1 MLVLSQAE
9 VEALL
14 PVAECIEPMARALA
28 ALARGEAFQP
38 LRTIVR
44 PPGAAGLQ
52 ALMPAYA
59 GGAAPAFGVKLVGVF
74 PGNVARGMDAHQGA
88 VLLFDG
94 TTGAPSA
101 LMNAAAVTA
110 IRTAAVSGLATRL
123 LARED
128 ARELAVLGAGVQART
143 HLLAM
148 AAVRRFA
155 RARVASRRRERAE
168 ALALEMAGRVPFPIE
183 AAPTNEAA
191 VRGADVVVTVTDS
204 AEPVLR
210 REWLADGAHLN
221 VVGAS
226 LPHAREADS
235 ATVASARLFCD
246 RRESLLNE
254 AGDYLIPL
262 REGAI
267 GPDHVQA
274 ELGEVLIG
282 ARPGRRSASEIT
294 LFKSLGLAVEDLA
307 AARELLERAEAHGV
321 GSRVA
326 F

>member
-1 MLVLSQAE
+1 MLVLTHAE

-14 PVAECIEPMARALA
+14 PVADCIELMADALA
-28 ALARGEAFQP
+28 SLARGDAFQP

-44 PPGAAGLQ
+44 PEGAAGLQ
-52 ALMPAYA
+52 ALMPAYV
-59 GGAAPAFGVKLVGVF
+59 GGVEPVFGLKVVGVF
-74 PGNVARGMDAHQGA
+74 HGNVDLGMDAHQGA

-94 TTGAPSA
+94 RTGALA
-101 LMNAAAVTA
+101 AAMNAAAVTA
-110 IRTAAVSGLATRL
+110 IRTAAVSGVATRL

-128 ARELAVLGAGVQART
+128 ARELAILGAGVQART
-143 HLLAM
+143 HLMAM
-148 AAVRRFA
+148 AAVRHFA
-155 RARVASRRRERAE
+155 RARVASRRRERCE
-168 ALALEMAGRVPFPIE
+168 ALVREMAERLSFPLDV
-183 AAPTNEAA
+183 APSNEAA
-191 VRGADVVVTVTDS
+191 LRGADVVVTVTSS

-226 LPHAREADS
+226 QPGARETDS
-235 ATVASARLFCD
+235 ATMAAARLFCD

-254 AGDYLIPL
+254 AGDYLVPA
-262 REGAI
+262 REGLI

-282 ARPGRRSASEIT
+282 ARPGRTSPTEIT
-294 LFKSLGLAVEDLA
+294 LFKSLGLAIEDLA
-307 AARELLERAEAHGV
+307 AAKELRARAQARGV
-321 GSRVA
+321 GSHVA